1 MVINFKKS
9 ELITRIFSSVIIL
22 FIAGLSIIFGGILFE
37 WTLISLAFV
46 IIWELIGFDCNR
58 NIIRILVS
66 LVLTLSLL
74 FIFLNYYLLA
84 FSVYLFWVFIYSL
97 FVKPKDLIW
106 RILYTTVILCGL
118 ISISNIRIN
127 IGLIETLWVIT
138 CVISADIGGYFIG
151 RNIGGPKLWPKIS
164 PNKTWSGT
172 LGGWGLAVLITF
184 IFINITNEILYT
196 HIFWAV
202 IIAIFAQL
210 GDLAESA
217 LKRSAGIKDSS
228 NLIPGHGG
236 FLDRFDGMIGAFF
249 LLFILFIVNIQ
260 HWIF

>member
-1 MVINFKKS
+1 M
-9 ELITRIFSSVIIL
+9 
-22 FIAGLSIIFGGILFE
+22 GLSVVFGGKLFE
-37 WTLISLAFV
+37 WTLICLAYV
-46 IIWELIGFDCNR
+46 IIWELIGFDCSKNNLR
-58 NIIRILVS
+58 VFGTS
-66 LVLTLSLL
+66 VFVLSLI
-74 FIFLNYYLLA
+74 FIFSNLYFLA
-84 FSVYLFWVFIYSL
+84 LCFYLFWM
-97 FVKPKDLIW
+97 FVYIFVIKPKDIIW
-106 RILYTTVILCGL
+106 RNLYTIVLLCGL
-118 ISISNIRIN
+118 FSIFDLRIN
-127 IGLIETLWVIT
+127 IGLTETIWLIT
-138 CVISADIGGYFIG
+138 CVISVDIGGYFIG
-151 RNIGGPKLWPKIS
+151 RSIGGPKLWPRIS

-217 LKRSAGIKDSS
+217 LKRRAGIKDSS